1 MKNAAHLIH
10 ESRRT
15 AVCKDGVPNDQG
27 VEEGKFPAKKNSQP
41 PGKRTVIFYSCT
53 NLFYLCQGTSVR
65 YLIKE
70 FSTKKSNY

>member
-15 AVCKDGVPNDQG
+15 AVCKDGVPDDQG

-41 PGKRTVIFYSCT
+41 PEKRKVIFYS
-53 NLFYLCQGTSVR
+53 LAPIYSIHMPR
-65 YLIKE
+65 YFGI
-70 FSTKKSNY
+70 

>member
-15 AVCKDGVPNDQG
+15 AVCKDGVPDDQS

-41 PGKRTVIFYSCT
+41 PDIKCPIILQFTVI
-53 NLFYLCQGTSVR
+53 GTVRSVG
-65 YLIKE
+65 II
-70 FSTKKSNY
+70 